1 MYYLRSPVFKAM
13 LQTDMIER
21 TNKRI
26 PITNAKVEDLRQ
38 LVKYIY
44 TAKVSP
50 EYTRFQEL
58 FVLGDMY
65 NVQSLV
71 DFCTTKL
78 EASLTVGNALDMGI
92 FAETYNSNLLMEKC
106 ARFISKK
113 RNLNIDRDWMKK
125 TEKSPKL
132 ATKIIKELMDSSG
145 DCLPLPIYIQLAN
158 YQNSSTGGV
167 PCVCAICFKVDTM
180 VSLLGIGI
188 FGVEGNCTKNVTT
201 KVFRGDSCV
210 LEDKKLVLSNGSYK
224 SHDQITLSSPIQI
237 EANQL
242 YHVTIFFEYGG
253 ATCYAYGKR
262 ISDVIKSSGPDPI
275 TVTFSDSSHHLGS
288 SHELYHSMFFT
299 KYIN

>member
-1 MYYLRSPVFKAM
+1 MYYRRSPVFKAM

-78 EASLTVGNALDMGI
+78 EASLTVENALDMGI

-113 RNLNIDRDWMKK
+113 RSLSIDGEWMKK

-167 PCVCAICFKVDTM
+167 PCVCAICFKVDTK

-188 FGVEGNCTKNVTT
+188 FGVEGTCT
-201 KVFRGDSCV
+201 KVFRGDSCI

-224 SHDQITLSSPIQI
+224 SHDQITLSSPILI

-288 SHELYHSMFFT
+288 NHELFHSMFFT

>member
-1 MYYLRSPVFKAM
+1 M
-13 LQTDMIER
+13 LQTDMTER

-113 RNLNIDRDWMKK
+113 RNLSIDRDWMKK

-145 DCLPLPIYIQLAN
+145 DCLPIYIQLAN

-167 PCVCAICFKVDTM
+167 PCVCAICFKVDTK

-201 KVFRGDSCV
+201 KVFRGDSCI
-210 LEDKKLVLSNGSYK
+210 LKDKKLVVSNGSYK
-224 SHDQITLSSPIQI
+224 SHDQITLSSPILI

-242 YHVTIFFEYGG
+242 YHVTIFFEFHGG
-253 ATCYAYGKR
+253 ATGYAYGKR

-275 TVTFSDSSHHLGS
+275 TVTFSDSSLHLGS
-288 SHELYHSMFFT
+288 CWHVNRSNELFHSMFFT